1 MHQHSHA
8 GTDADAIWRYR
19 MSFLAITAAAL
30 SLATAPTA
38 EPRAAGT
45 AAGDQ
50 QTAKPADGRNYC
62 YKYEVTGSI
71 MRYKT
76 CKTYA
81 EWMKQGVDPT
91 KRD

>member
-1 MHQHSHA
+1 M
-8 GTDADAIWRYR
+8 T
-19 MSFLAITAAAL
+19 SFLALAAAAL

-38 EPRAAGT
+38 EPRVPAGT
-45 AAGDQ
+45 AAAERQ
-50 QTAKPADGRNYC
+50 VAKPADGRNYC
-62 YKYEVTGSI
+62 FTYEITGSI

-91 KRD
+91 AKHD